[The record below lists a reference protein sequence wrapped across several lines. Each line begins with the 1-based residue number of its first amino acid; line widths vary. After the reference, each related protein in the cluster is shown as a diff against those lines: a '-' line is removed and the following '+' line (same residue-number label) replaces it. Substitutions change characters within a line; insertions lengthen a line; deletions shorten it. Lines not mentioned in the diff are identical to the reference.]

1 VPEAV
6 IVAAARSPIG
16 RAVKG
21 SLRSMRADDMAAA
34 MVRAA
39 LAAVPA
45 LDPHTIDDLMLGCAQ
60 PAGEQGYG
68 MARVVAVMLG
78 LDDVPGTVSQRYC
91 ASSLQ
96 TTRMAMHAIRAGE
109 AHALVSGGAE
119 SVSRFDRGKSDGLP
133 ETKNPVFAPAM
144 RASAARAEQ
153 EAAQSQWSDPRDAG
167 LLPDV
172 YLAMGQTAENVA
184 ALKNVS
190 RRRQDEF
197 GARSQQLAQDAIA
210 AGFFDLDI
218 TPVQLPD
225 GSVASRDDGPRQGVT
240 VDSLAALKPAFRPGG
255 TVTAG
260 NCCPLNDGAAA
271 LIIMSDVRAAELG
284 VTPLA
289 RIVSTGVSGV
299 SPEIMGMGPVEASR
313 RALANAGMSVA
324 DLDLAEINEAF
335 AAQVLP
341 CIDELKIDPGRV
353 NVHGGAIALGH
364 PFGQTGARMT
374 TTLING
380 LRFRDAQTGL
390 VTMCAAGGQGMALIL
405 ERLS

>member
-21 SLRSMRADDMAAA
+21 SLRSMRADDIAAA

-39 LAAVPA
+39 LAQVPA

-68 MARVVAVMLG
+68 MARVVAVILG
-78 LDDVPGTVSQRYC
+78 LDDVPGTVSQRFC

-109 AHALVSGGAE
+109 AHVLVSAGAE
-119 SVSRFDRGKSDGLP
+119 SVSRFDHGKSDGMP
-133 ETKNPVFAPAM
+133 NSKNPLFAEAIA
-144 RASAARAEQ
+144 ASAARTEADTAEW
-153 EAAQSQWSDPRDAG
+153 ADPRDAG
-167 LLPDV
+167 LLPNV
-172 YLAMGQTAENVA
+172 YLAMGETAENVA

-197 GARSQQLAQDAIA
+197 GARSQQLAQKAIA
-210 AGFFDLDI
+210 AGFFDIDI
-218 TPVQLPD
+218 TPIELPD
-225 GSVASRDDGPRQGVT
+225 GTMVGKDDSPRQGVT
-240 VDSLAALKPAFRPGG
+240 VDALAGLKPAFRPGG

-271 LIIMSDVRAAELG
+271 LVVMSDVRAAELG

-289 RIVSTGVSGV
+289 RVVASGVSGV

-313 RALANAGMSVA
+313 RALANAGMSVNDI
-324 DLDLAEINEAF
+324 DLVEINEAF

-341 CIDELKIDPGRV
+341 CVDELKIDPDKV

-364 PFGQTGARMT
+364 PFGQTGTRMT

>member
-1 VPEAV
+1 MADAV
-6 IVAAARSPIG
+6 IVAAVRSPIG

-21 SLRSMRADDMAAA
+21 SLRGMRADDMAAA
-34 MVRAA
+34 MISAA
-39 LAAVPA
+39 LAKVPA
-45 LDPHTIDDLMLGCAQ
+45 LDPHTIDDIMLGCAQ

-96 TTRMAMHAIRAGE
+96 TTRMALHAIRAGE
-109 AHALVSGGAE
+109 AHALVSAGAE
-119 SVSRFDRGKSDGLP
+119 SVSHYDHGKSDGMP

-144 RASAARAEQ
+144 RASGERAVAG
-153 EAAQSQWSDPRDAG
+153 AAQWADPRDAG

-172 YLAMGQTAENVA
+172 YLAMGETAENVA
-184 ALKNVS
+184 AWKNVS

-197 GARSQQLAQDAIA
+197 AARSQQLAQAAIA
-210 AGFFDLDI
+210 SGFVSVDI
-218 TPVQLPD
+218 TPVELPD
-225 GSVASRDDGPRQGVT
+225 GSVVAADDGPRPNVT
-240 VDSLAALKPAFRPGG
+240 ADSLAALKPVFRPGG

-271 LIIMSDVRAAELG
+271 LIVMSDVRAAELG

-289 RIVSTGVSGV
+289 RVVSTGVSAV
-299 SPEIMGMGPVEASR
+299 SPEIMGLGPVEATR
-313 RALANAGMSVA
+313 RALANARMSVDDM
-324 DLDLAEINEAF
+324 DLVEINEAF

-341 CIDELKIDPGRV
+341 CVDELKIDPENV

-364 PFGQTGARMT
+364 PFGQTGARLT

-380 LRFRDAQTGL
+380 LRFREGQLGL
-390 VTMCAAGGQGMALIL
+390 VTMCAAGGQGMAMIF

>member
-1 VPEAV
+1 MPEAV
-6 IVAAARSPIG
+6 IVSAARSPIG

-45 LDPHTIDDLMLGCAQ
+45 LDPHTIDDIMLGCAQ

-78 LDDVPGTVSQRYC
+78 LDGVPGTVSQRFC

-96 TTRMAMHAIRAGE
+96 TTRMAFHAIRAGE

-119 SVSRFDRGKSDGLP
+119 SVSHYDHGKSDGMP

-144 RASAARAEQ
+144 TASAERAEA
-153 EAAQSQWSDPRDAG
+153 EPAEWADPRDAG
-167 LLPDV
+167 LLPNV
-172 YLAMGQTAENVA
+172 YLAMGETAENVA

-197 GARSQQLAQDAIA
+197 GARSQQLAQQAIA
-210 AGFFDLDI
+210 AGFFATDI
-218 TPVQLPD
+218 TPIELAD
-225 GSVASRDDGPRQGVT
+225 GTTVSTDDGPRPGVT
-240 VDSLAALKPAFRPGG
+240 PESLAGLKPAFRPGG

-271 LIIMSDVRAAELG
+271 LVVLSDVRAAELG
-284 VTPLA
+284 LTPLA

-313 RALANAGMSVA
+313 RALANAGMSVDDI
-324 DLDLAEINEAF
+324 DLIEINEAF

-341 CIDELKIDPGRV
+341 CIDELKLDPEKV

-390 VTMCAAGGQGMALIL
+390 ATMCAAGGQGMALIL